1 MEITRDLFLTDARAP
16 LFAVSVA
23 SRDLTAHRVLT
34 SLTAAEREAVAAA
47 LASAVTAL
55 SAALRGGYA
64 RLGEEPGTS
73 SFGCG
78 T

>member
-1 MEITRDLFLTDARAP
+1 MEITRDLFLTDSRAP
-16 LFAVSVA
+16 LFAVSVS

-34 SLTAAEREAVAAA
+34 NLTAAEREAVAAA
-47 LASAVTAL
+47 LSAAVTAL
-55 SAALRGGYA
+55 AAGLRGAYA

>member
-1 MEITRDLFLTDARAP
+1 MEITRDLFLTGARAP

-34 SLTAAEREAVAAA
+34 NLTAAERETVAVA
-47 LASAVTAL
+47 LSTAVTAL
-55 SAALRGGYA
+55 SAVLRGAYA